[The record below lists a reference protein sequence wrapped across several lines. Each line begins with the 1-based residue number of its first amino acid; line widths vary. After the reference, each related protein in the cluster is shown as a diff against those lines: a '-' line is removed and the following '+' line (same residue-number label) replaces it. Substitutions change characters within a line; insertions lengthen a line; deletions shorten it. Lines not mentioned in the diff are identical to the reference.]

1 MVAVR
6 LPWGRYHFLNHN
18 TALLVP
24 HNLTSPPLKQRRIY
38 PYAHISMSV
47 RARTV
52 IPHPLDHLLIAA
64 VCMPRVARIL
74 AAATTLTR
82 NLESNP
88 IQEEDTLPQICNP
101 MIGTAPNTK
110 NAIFGQ
116 KVPGTLMSALTVSDL
131 RDFVLALLLSSS

>member
-6 LPWGRYHFLNHN
+6 LPWERYHFLNHN
-18 TALLVP
+18 TTLLVP

-38 PYAHISMSV
+38 PYALISMSV

-52 IPHPLDHLLIAA
+52 IPHPPGHLLIAA
-64 VCMPRVARIL
+64 VCMPRVGCIL
-74 AAATTLTR
+74 VAATTLTR

-88 IQEEDTLPQICNP
+88 IQEEAILPQICNP
-101 MIGTAPNTK
+101 GTAPNTK

-116 KVPGTLMSALTVSDL
+116 KVPGAVMSALTVSDL